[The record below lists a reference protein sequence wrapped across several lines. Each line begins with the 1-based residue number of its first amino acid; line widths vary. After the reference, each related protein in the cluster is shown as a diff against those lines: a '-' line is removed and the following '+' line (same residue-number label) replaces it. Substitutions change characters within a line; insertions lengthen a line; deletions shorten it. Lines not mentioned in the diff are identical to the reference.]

1 MQNTLEEERRYS
13 SQLQREVDQF
23 SEDVQRTTNK
33 LSSNHETIS
42 QRSQLLEEEKA
53 LLETQ
58 ITALE
63 EGKRLCKLNV
73 IYYILDLT
81 NDKKNMNNSIALG
94 LKLIVNCISVIVS
107 AEVGELKSSLE
118 QTQHKLDENKMLLK
132 VSMDKESAAITEN
145 NSMRATLDELKVQNQ
160 VKEEKIKILNTV
172 VEQRYI

>member
-1 MQNTLEEERRYS
+1 MYCIRLE
-13 SQLQREVDQF
+13 F
-23 SEDVQRTTNK
+23 IFNF
-33 LSSNHETIS
+33 IS
-42 QRSQLLEEEKA
+42 A
-53 LLETQ
+53 
-58 ITALE
+58 
-63 EGKRLCKLNV
+63 
-73 IYYILDLT
+73 
-81 NDKKNMNNSIALG
+81 
-94 LKLIVNCISVIVS
+94 IVF

>member
-1 MQNTLEEERRYS
+1 MYCIKIE
-13 SQLQREVDQF
+13 F
-23 SEDVQRTTNK
+23 I
-33 LSSNHETIS
+33 SNFIS
-42 QRSQLLEEEKA
+42 A
-53 LLETQ
+53 T
-58 ITALE
+58 
-63 EGKRLCKLNV
+63 V
-73 IYYILDLT
+73 F
-81 NDKKNMNNSIALG
+81 
-94 LKLIVNCISVIVS
+94 

>member
-1 MQNTLEEERRYS
+1 MHNTLEEERRYS

-33 LSSNHETIS
+33 FSSDHETTS
-42 QRSQLLEEEKA
+42 HRSQLLEEEKA

-81 NDKKNMNNSIALG
+81 N
-94 LKLIVNCISVIVS
+94 
-107 AEVGELKSSLE
+107 
-118 QTQHKLDENKMLLK
+118 
-132 VSMDKESAAITEN
+132 
-145 NSMRATLDELKVQNQ
+145 
-160 VKEEKIKILNTV
+160 VKFT
-172 VEQRYI
+172 

>member
-23 SEDVQRTTNK
+23 SEDVQRTTNYF
-33 LSSNHETIS
+33 SSNHETIL

-73 IYYILDLT
+73 TYYILHLT
-81 NDKKNMNNSIALG
+81 Y
-94 LKLIVNCISVIVS
+94 
-107 AEVGELKSSLE
+107 
-118 QTQHKLDENKMLLK
+118 
-132 VSMDKESAAITEN
+132 IT
-145 NSMRATLDELKVQNQ
+145 
-160 VKEEKIKILNTV
+160 IKIV
-172 VEQRYI
+172 VLHRD

>member
-23 SEDVQRTTNK
+23 SEDVQRTTNN
-33 LSSNHETIS
+33 LSSNHETTS

-81 NDKKNMNNSIALG
+81 
-94 LKLIVNCISVIVS
+94 
-107 AEVGELKSSLE
+107 
-118 QTQHKLDENKMLLK
+118 
-132 VSMDKESAAITEN
+132 
-145 NSMRATLDELKVQNQ
+145 
-160 VKEEKIKILNTV
+160 IK
-172 VEQRYI
+172 RYE

>member
-23 SEDVQRTTNK
+23 SEDVQRTTNN

-63 EGKRLCKLNV
+63 EGKRLCKLNL
-73 IYYILDLT
+73 IFYIFLT
-81 NDKKNMNNSIALG
+81 NVKFMNNCIALR
-94 LKLIVNCISVIVS
+94 LNLYLI
-107 AEVGELKSSLE
+107 LFRL
-118 QTQHKLDENKMLLK
+118 
-132 VSMDKESAAITEN
+132 
-145 NSMRATLDELKVQNQ
+145 
-160 VKEEKIKILNTV
+160 
-172 VEQRYI
+172 

>member
-63 EGKRLCKLNV
+63 EGKRLCKLGV
-73 IYYILDLT
+73 IYCILDLS
-81 NDKKNMNNSIALG
+81 NVKFVDDNKLVLFNCSILR
-94 LKLIVNCISVIVS
+94 S
-107 AEVGELKSSLE
+107 
-118 QTQHKLDENKMLLK
+118 
-132 VSMDKESAAITEN
+132 
-145 NSMRATLDELKVQNQ
+145 
-160 VKEEKIKILNTV
+160 
-172 VEQRYI
+172 

>member
-33 LSSNHETIS
+33 FSSNHETIS

-63 EGKRLCKLNV
+63 EGKRLCKLNL
-73 IYYILDLT
+73 IFNILDLT
-81 NDKKNMNNSIALG
+81 NVNNCTALR
-94 LKLIVNCISVIVS
+94 LNLYLI
-107 AEVGELKSSLE
+107 LFRL
-118 QTQHKLDENKMLLK
+118 
-132 VSMDKESAAITEN
+132 
-145 NSMRATLDELKVQNQ
+145 
-160 VKEEKIKILNTV
+160 
-172 VEQRYI
+172 